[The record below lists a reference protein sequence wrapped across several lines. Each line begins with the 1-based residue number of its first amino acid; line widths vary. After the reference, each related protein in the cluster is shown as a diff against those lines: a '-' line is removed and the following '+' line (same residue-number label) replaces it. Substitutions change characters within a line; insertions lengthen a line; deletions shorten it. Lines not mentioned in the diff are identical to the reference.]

1 MIKATFTTHWADTG
15 ACEPIAII
23 LKLMKFRLSLAREG
37 NLYKPPLHLML
48 Y

>member
-1 MIKATFTTHWADTG
+1 MIKATFTAHWADRG

-23 LKLMKFRLSLAREG
+23 LKLMIFRLSLASEG
-37 NLYKPPLHLML
+37 NLYKPPLHLIL